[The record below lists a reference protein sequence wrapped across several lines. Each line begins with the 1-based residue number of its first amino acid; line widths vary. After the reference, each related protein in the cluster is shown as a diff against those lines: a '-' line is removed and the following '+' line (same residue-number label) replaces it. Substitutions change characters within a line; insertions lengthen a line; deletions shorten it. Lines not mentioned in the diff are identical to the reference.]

1 MGQIESGLAAW
12 TADGGSW
19 LFVVLVVLVGFG
31 SGVLSGMLGVG
42 GAVVTTPGIRVLG
55 ASPLI
60 AVGSTVP
67 AILPGAVSGAWRYQR
82 TRLVDWRIGLVCGAT
97 GSVLAYAGAR
107 LAGHVDGHV
116 LMLIT
121 AALGIWSGVSVFR
134 AGARVGAGVGAGAG
148 AGAGAVSG
156 AVSGAVGAD
165 AADGAAHLAV
175 AEPGVVALALVGAVA
190 GFVAG
195 LLGVGGGAFMVPL
208 FTGVLRVPMKR
219 AVASSLVAVAIFSV
233 PALLT
238 HWYYQ
243 HIDWRYALLLAV
255 GVVPG
260 ARLGARITVAA
271 SERLVRRGFGLF
283 LVGLAG
289 TYAVG
294 ELLALLR
301 S

>member
-134 AGARVGAGVGAGAG
+134 AGARVAAGVGASSG
-148 AGAGAVSG
+148 AGAGAV
-156 AVSGAVGAD
+156 VAD